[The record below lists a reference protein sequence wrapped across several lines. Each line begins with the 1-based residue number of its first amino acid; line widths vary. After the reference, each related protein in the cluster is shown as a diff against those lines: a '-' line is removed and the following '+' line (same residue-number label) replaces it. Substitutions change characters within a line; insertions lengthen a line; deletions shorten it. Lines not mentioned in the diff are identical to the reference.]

1 MIATARS
8 CDMVIMVLDATKDD
22 AQRELLVGEKR
33 LEAREKLLVVERV
46 ADAPQQFG
54 PRRHQHDHAV
64 PGAVQLRD
72 ERAPALRLV
81 DEAASLEVEV
91 GLADRAKVDGE
102 PVGEGLLRGQ
112 PVAGAELAGVD
123 HRLEARGDLPGDG
136 DARLR
141 VNANPLAEIGVNN
154 LSAGVAHAPN
164 ITSLFC

>member
-1 MIATARS
+1 MSLKPPSPISFQWILRPGGMG
-8 CDMVIMVLDATKDD
+8 C
-22 AQRELLVGEKR
+22 R
-33 LEAREKLLVVERV
+33 LK
-46 ADAPQQFG
+46 
-54 PRRHQHDHAV
+54 
-64 PGAVQLRD
+64 
-72 ERAPALRLV
+72 
-81 DEAASLEVEV
+81 
-91 GLADRAKVDGE
+91 DGE